1 VTIYDFSQ
9 DAAGHDGERRA
20 LLEEDITWSEAP
32 LARRRV
38 PRPREADARLR
49 RDPKPQRGDYWLSEL
64 TGAPEREEDRW
75 AAEPWASA
83 PERTVAVQDDRWA
96 PAEASMSVSADGRRT
111 VVITGRG
118 AERDYVP
125 TRRRERDLRPHERA
139 GFKPERLAL
148 WAFLLTLLLI
158 LVAATSSHG
167 AVLTTVVH

>member
-1 VTIYDFSQ
+1 MTIYDFAQ
-9 DAAGHDGERRA
+9 DAAGYDGERRA

-38 PRPREADARLR
+38 PSPREMPARR
-49 RDPKPQRGDYWLSEL
+49 RREPEPQRGDYWLSEL
-64 TGAPEREEDRW
+64 TGVPAREEESW

-83 PERTVAVQDDRWA
+83 PESKVTVQDDPWA
-96 PAEASMSVSADGRRT
+96 PAEAAEPIGAGGRRT

-118 AERDYVP
+118 AERNYVP
-125 TRRRERDLRPHERA
+125 ARHRGRDLKPHERA

-167 AVLTTVVH
+167 AVLTTIAH

>member
-9 DAAGHDGERRA
+9 DAAGYEGERPA

-38 PRPREADARLR
+38 PRPREATSRARR
-49 RDPKPQRGDYWLSEL
+49 APEPQRGDYWLSEL
-64 TGAPEREEDRW
+64 TATPAPDDEQRTSESL
-75 AAEPWASA
+75 ASEPV
-83 PERTVAVQDDRWA
+83 RTVAAEDDRWMPETA
-96 PAEASMSVSADGRRT
+96 TAATSPEGRRT

-118 AERDYVP
+118 AERGYVP
-125 TRRRERDLRPHERA
+125 SRRRERDLKPHERA

-167 AVLTTVVH
+167 AVLTTIVH

>member
-1 VTIYDFSQ
+1 VTIYDFAQ
-9 DAAGHDGERRA
+9 DAAGYDGRRRA

-38 PRPREADARLR
+38 PRPREATARFR
-49 RDPKPQRGDYWLSEL
+49 REPEPQRDEYWLSEL
-64 TGAPEREEDRW
+64 TAAPAIEDEQW
-75 AAEPWASA
+75 SSEPWASETESA
-83 PERTVAVQDDRWA
+83 VAAQDDRWA
-96 PAEASMSVSADGRRT
+96 PAEATARVSSDGRRT

-125 TRRRERDLRPHERA
+125 ARRRERDLRPHERA